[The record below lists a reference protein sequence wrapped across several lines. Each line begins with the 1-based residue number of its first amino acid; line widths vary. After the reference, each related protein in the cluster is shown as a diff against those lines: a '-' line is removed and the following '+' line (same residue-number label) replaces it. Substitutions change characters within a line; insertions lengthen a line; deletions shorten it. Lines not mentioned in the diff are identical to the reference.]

1 MDEKKEVEKQALDEL
16 MEENLMKGELYKLF
30 LGEGKER
37 VPKIIRQKI
46 RKHLSDYF
54 GQEMSG
60 QKDKHEWKELLKEI
74 ERSVYK

>member
-16 MEENLMKGELYKLF
+16 IEKNLKKGELYKLF
-30 LGEGKER
+30 LDNGKDR
-37 VPKIIRQKI
+37 VPKITRQKI

-54 GQEMSG
+54 GEDMSG
-60 QKDKHEWKELLKEI
+60 QKDKYEWKELLKEI